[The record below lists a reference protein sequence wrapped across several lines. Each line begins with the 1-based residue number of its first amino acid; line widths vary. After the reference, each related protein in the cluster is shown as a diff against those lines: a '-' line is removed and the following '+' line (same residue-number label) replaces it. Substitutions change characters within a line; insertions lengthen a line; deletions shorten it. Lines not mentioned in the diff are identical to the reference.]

1 MKLTTSTLALFKISP
16 MPFNGLSTDRAEK
29 DLTLDGAKK
38 IYRSG
43 DGADEKQERARWSR
57 RRGRGRQSYRRH
69 HHFSNHSL
77 GCRHRTGSGA
87 TTKASNTGEA
97 ENGVVRNAKDVKYG
111 SAYTNVSSVMRVT
124 IKRAQVPGAN

>member
-43 DGADEKQERARWSR
+43 DG
-57 RRGRGRQSYRRH
+57 
-69 HHFSNHSL
+69 
-77 GCRHRTGSGA
+77 
-87 TTKASNTGEA
+87 
-97 ENGVVRNAKDVKYG
+97 
-111 SAYTNVSSVMRVT
+111 
-124 IKRAQVPGAN
+124 